1 MAADAF
7 DEFVRARSP
16 GLLRAAYLL
25 TGDSQLAEDLV
36 QNALV
41 KTSLAWR
48 RLERQENADAY
59 ARRVLYNQQ
68 VSWWRRRRVQEVFDD
83 IAPERAGAD
92 VYGGVDLRLSL
103 RAALLALPPRQR
115 AVIVCRYFD
124 DLTEAGTAEVL
135 DMAIGTV
142 KSQAHRALAALRA
155 TIPQLELQPS
165 GGDA

>member
-48 RLERQENADAY
+48 RLERQENADAH

-68 VSWWRRRRVQEVFDD
+68 VSWWRRRRVQEVLDD
-83 IAPERAGAD
+83 TVPEPAASD

-103 RAALLALPPRQR
+103 RAALLALPTRQR

-124 DLTEAGTAEVL
+124 DLSEAETAEVL

>member
-68 VSWWRRRRVQEVFDD
+68 VSWWRRRRVQEVLDE
-83 IAPERAGAD
+83 AVPEQAGSD

-103 RAALLALPPRQR
+103 RAALLALPARQR

-124 DLTEAGTAEVL
+124 DLSEAETAEVL

>member
-83 IAPERAGAD
+83 IPPEQAASD

-103 RAALLALPPRQR
+103 RAALLALPARQR

-124 DLTEAGTAEVL
+124 DLTEAETAEVL

-165 GGDA
+165 GGDS